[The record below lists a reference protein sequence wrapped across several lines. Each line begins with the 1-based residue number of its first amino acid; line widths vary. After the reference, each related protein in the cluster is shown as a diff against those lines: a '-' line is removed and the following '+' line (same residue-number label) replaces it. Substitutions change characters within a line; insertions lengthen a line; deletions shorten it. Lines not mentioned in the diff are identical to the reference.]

1 MKFRQRNVGETGHRS
16 NWRSPAK
23 WAAVWLLI
31 AAPALAVSTSHWT
44 QDSQDDFKAGTLHN
58 VVATNLGEV
67 KLSREVKTLLDEDAR
82 ISMVTSLA
90 QGQDGVIYAGT
101 APQGILMKV
110 QDDKVSVLA
119 TIDDAVTISALVVEP
134 NGGLL
139 IGASGSAGRVL
150 RIDKPGDKPHE
161 IFSHKDVQ
169 YVWGLVELPDGMI
182 YAATGPNGQLFA
194 IHPDG
199 TSEEIYKSD
208 ENNLTALTTDG
219 KDLLYL
225 GTDPN
230 GLVIRVNRHS
240 KESFVMYNAA
250 EATVTA
256 LVLDAQGNL
265 YASTGQIPSGPPQ
278 PPGEN
283 AQKEDTS
290 GRPQSPAETPLPSQ
304 PPTPPKKP
312 SPPGPN
318 PGEPAPIPQKPAS
331 PRPAPAQSRQ
341 PSVMVFPSA
350 GPMPGEPMMLALNM
364 QTAPEDGPGDQPAPP
379 VPGLPDQPGDG
390 TPPDQGGA
398 DKGAAGKPGAEGEAA
413 KPQGNAI
420 YKIDRDGFVT
430 EIFREQVVIYS
441 MVQSGSVLLAG
452 TGDDGE
458 IYQVDPDAQETTVL
472 AKTDAKQVTSLF
484 AAADGRVILGLS
496 NTGSIAA
503 MGKGYAKTGTYSS
516 AVLDATQVSR
526 FGVMHLHGSLPKGTS
541 MTIATRAGNVKDADA
556 QGWSSWSPE
565 ADAQEYLRIT
575 SQSARFLQYRI
586 TFSTQAPETTP
597 VIRDVDVAY
606 QMPHMA
612 PVVKSVKL
620 TDAPPAG
627 GAPPSPPPGGK
638 AEDAPK
644 PQGTGTQVITWD
656 ASSPDGDAL
665 VYSLYFRTASGP
677 WILLKDNLSDTTYTW
692 DTHAVAD
699 GRYEIKVSAS
709 DALANPVGDGK
720 VTSRVSDPIV
730 VDNTPPIIGDLQT
743 KIAGTTVNINLRVT
757 DETST
762 VASMEYSVDSSDVW
776 QTVLPVD
783 KIFDEPDETVAIS
796 VANLAPGAHQITLR
810 ATDAHGNIALQT
822 VNVAVSEK

>member
-1 MKFRQRNVGETGHRS
+1 MNGPVGLRGIMR
-16 NWRSPAK
+16 WI
-23 WAAVWLLI
+23 AAALFL

-44 QDSQDDFKAGTLHN
+44 QTSQDDFKAGTLHN
-58 VVATNLGEV
+58 TVATNLGEV
-67 KLSREVKTLLDEDAR
+67 KLSRQVKTLLDEDAR

-90 QGQDGVIYAGT
+90 QGKDGVIYAGT
-101 APQGILMKV
+101 APQGILMQI

-119 TIDDAVTISALVVEP
+119 TIDDAVSITALVAEP

-139 IGASGSAGRVL
+139 IGASGAAGRVL

-161 IFSHKDVQ
+161 IFSQKDVQ
-169 YVWGLVELPDGMI
+169 YIWGLAELPDGII

-194 IHPDG
+194 IRTDG

-219 KDLLYL
+219 KDLLYV

-230 GLVIRVNRHS
+230 GLVIRVNRHT

-250 EATVTA
+250 EETVTA

-265 YASTGQIPSGPPQ
+265 YASTGQTPSGPPQ

-290 GRPQSPAETPLPSQ
+290 GRPQSPAQTPLPSQ

-331 PRPAPAQSRQ
+331 PRPTPAQSKQ
-341 PSVMVFPSA
+341 PSVMNSSQSQ
-350 GPMPGEPMMLALNM
+350 PMMLALNM
-364 QTAPEDGPGDQPAPP
+364 EHGGSAEDGPGDQPSAPG
-379 VPGLPDQPGDG
+379 VPGLPEQPSDG
-390 TPPDQGGA
+390 GTPDQGIP
-398 DKGAAGKPGAEGEAA
+398 DKGAAGAKSADGEN

-420 YKIDRDGFVT
+420 YRIDKDGFVN
-430 EIFREQVVIYS
+430 EIFRDQVVIYS
-441 MVQSGSVLLAG
+441 MVESGGVLLVG
-452 TGDDGE
+452 TGDEGE

-472 AKTDAKQVTSLF
+472 AKTDAKQVTSLL

-496 NTGSIAA
+496 NTGAIAA
-503 MGKGYAKTGTYSS
+503 MGKGYAKTGTFTS

-526 FGVMHLHGSLPKGTS
+526 FGVMQLHGSLPKGTS
-541 MTIATRAGNVKDADA
+541 LTISSRAGNVKDADA
-556 QGWSSWSPE
+556 QGWSAWSPE
-565 ADAQEYLRIT
+565 ADAQEYLRIA
-575 SQSARFLQYRI
+575 SQPARFLQYRI
-586 TFSTQAPETTP
+586 TFTTQVPETTP

-606 QMPHMA
+606 QSPHLA
-612 PVVKSVKL
+612 PVIKSVKL
-620 TDAPPAG
+620 SDAPPAG
-627 GAPPSPPPGGK
+627 GPPVAPAPGGK
-638 AEDAPK
+638 PEDAPK
-644 PQGTGTQVITWD
+644 PQGTGVQTITWD
-656 ASSPDGDAL
+656 ATSPGGDAL
-665 VYSLYFRTASGP
+665 VFSLYFRVASGP
-677 WILLKDNLSDTTYTW
+677 WILLKDKLTDTTYNW
-692 DTHAVAD
+692 DTHGVAD

-709 DALANPVGDGK
+709 DALANPVGEGK
-720 VTSRVSDPIV
+720 VSSRVSDPIV

-743 KIAGTTVNINLRVT
+743 KIAGSTVNIKLRVT

-762 VASMEYSVDSSDVW
+762 VASMEYSIDSSDVW

-796 VANLAPGAHQITLR
+796 VANVTPGAHQITLR

-822 VNVAVSEK
+822 VNVTVGEK